1 MGQTVIVL
9 FVVVYR
15 KKFTRVEKVST
26 EGNVNRNRRKTILH
40 SVIKTLISGIPLI
53 LMLSKYNGTM
63 ILPEKKTT

>member
-1 MGQTVIVL
+1 MEQTFIVL

-15 KKFTRVEKVST
+15 RKFTRVEKVST

-40 SVIKTLISGIPLI
+40 SVIKISISGIPLI
-53 LMLSKYNGTM
+53 LMLSKYNGKM